1 MPRPIPGGRVVRRL
15 SGPRAYH
22 AEVKSGLGALVHR
35 LISIADEPTDD
46 DDFRLRKR
54 VGVLAGYI
62 TVVAP
67 LGAPFFVRGSPLA
80 FVLGFGFGGFSALNL
95 AVLARSRR
103 FDRYVSV
110 LLMVGA
116 VFTLGADVAIGGFE
130 AGAGMIWA
138 FLLPVYALLALG
150 PRPATGWFFV
160 YLAFLVAALL
170 LDPWVTANVT
180 APPYAIRLI
189 SFAQN
194 LGAPLAITFFLL
206 RYTDLRRRAAEARSE
221 ELLTNAIPIS
231 IAARLK
237 HGEARIADAYPETT
251 ILFADL
257 AGFTPWAG
265 RTDPDI
271 VVSFLDDLFSRF
283 DALAATCG
291 VEKIKT
297 IGDSY
302 MAVAGAPEPRTD
314 HAEAAMA
321 LARGMHGA
329 LADASARI
337 GLSLGLRIG
346 LASGPVVGG
355 VIGQKRILFD
365 LWGDTVNVAS
375 RMESSGVPGR
385 IQVAPSTWE
394 LLHGR
399 FTFEER
405 PPVEV
410 KGLGLMTTYLLAEP
424 AGATTGS

>member
-1 MPRPIPGGRVVRRL
+1 
-15 SGPRAYH
+15 
-22 AEVKSGLGALVHR
+22 
-35 LISIADEPTDD
+35 
-46 DDFRLRKR
+46 
-54 VGVLAGYI
+54 
-62 TVVAP
+62 
-67 LGAPFFVRGSPLA
+67 
-80 FVLGFGFGGFSALNL
+80 
-95 AVLARSRR
+95 
-103 FDRYVSV
+103 
-110 LLMVGA
+110 
-116 VFTLGADVAIGGFE
+116 
-130 AGAGMIWA
+130 MIWA

-150 PRPATGWFFV
+150 PGPATGWFFV

-180 APPYAIRLI
+180 APPYTIRLI

-221 ELLTNAIPIS
+221 ELLTNAIPLS

-237 HGEARIADAYPETT
+237 HGDGRIADAYPETT
-251 ILFADL
+251 VLFADL

-265 RTDPDI
+265 RTDPDV

-283 DALAATCG
+283 DALAAESG

-302 MAVAGAPEPRTD
+302 MAVAGAPEARAD
-314 HAEAAMA
+314 HAVAALA
-321 LARGMHGA
+321 LARGMLGA
-329 LADASARI
+329 LAEARAPL
-337 GLSLGLRIG
+337 GLSLEVRIG

-385 IQVAPSTWE
+385 IQVAPSTHA
-394 LLHGR
+394 LLR
-399 FTFEER
+399 DAFTWEER
-405 PPVEV
+405 PPVDV
-410 KGLGLMTTYLLAEP
+410 KGLGVMTTYLLAGEP
-424 AGATTGS
+424 GR